1 MRYHSLTVF
10 FHIYQLVKNSIV
22 IAILLFVLRKDS
34 EFWLIE
40 YGLYA
45 FVIFIVLRVCYIV
58 IAWFVEKYE
67 WQDRTFYIHKG
78 IFMKHTSTIPF
89 SKIQN
94 VTRKTTIFHK
104 IFGLTSVTFETAMD
118 GEDDAIHFEVLSRQH
133 ANFLI
138 GLVQTDKQNAL
149 QNEQVNSDATQTE
162 SQENKD
168 PKQDAVQ
175 KTNRTVHFTPQRQDL
190 WKASFTSLSFL
201 AFIPI
206 AFGVL
211 DYINPLLPET
221 DQVEGIFQLLLDSKW
236 IF

>member
-78 IFMKHTSTIPF
+78 IFMKKTSTIPF

-94 VTRKTTIFHK
+94 VTRHTTIFHK
-104 IFGLTSVTFETAMD
+104 VFGLTSITFETAMD
-118 GEDDAIHFEVLSRQH
+118 GEDDSIKFTVLTKKQAAFLLDLVKEEEKQAKETDEKVLDQEEN
-133 ANFLI
+133 ANI
-138 GLVQTDKQNAL
+138 
-149 QNEQVNSDATQTE
+149 TE
-162 SQENKD
+162 HKEIND
-168 PKQDAVQ
+168 RV
-175 KTNRTVHFTPQRQDL
+175 VHFLPSKQDL

-201 AFIPI
+201 AFIPLI
-206 AFGVL
+206 FGVYE
-211 DYINPLLPET
+211 YIE
-221 DQVEGIFQLLLDSKW
+221 
-236 IF
+236 

>member
-1 MRYHSLTVF
+1 
-10 FHIYQLVKNSIV
+10 
-22 IAILLFVLRKDS
+22 
-34 EFWLIE
+34 
-40 YGLYA
+40 
-45 FVIFIVLRVCYIV
+45 
-58 IAWFVEKYE
+58 
-67 WQDRTFYIHKG
+67 KG

-236 IF
+236 IFIVIIILAVTIAVAFGALRTFIRYGRYEISSDAAHIYIDRGVLNESHSDRKSVV